1 MKFFTPVFLAVTLLF
16 AAPLGAQ
23 DASAKEA
30 PAVTALDTDLDN
42 VPTGKEVAVD
52 FKDVVDA
59 VLDTK
64 VSEDAA
70 KEGVTRAMAIAMA
83 IAALLKLL
91 LSFVKL
97 FASATAVFKN
107 KNTPRLIALGV
118 GAAAFLASTIGAGV
132 PWWEA
137 LIIAG
142 GGPGAVLLHEMLKL
156 VPERVD
162 SE

>member
-1 MKFFTPVFLAVTLLF
+1 MKFCTPVFLAITLLF

-23 DASAKEA
+23 DA
-30 PAVTALDTDLDN
+30 PAVTALDTNLDN
-42 VPTGKEVAVD
+42 VPTGKEVAAD

-64 VSEDAA
+64 VSKDAA
-70 KEGVTRAMAIAMA
+70 EEGVTRAMAIAA
-83 IAALLKLL
+83 VIATLLKLL
-91 LSFVKL
+91 LSFLKL
-97 FASATAVFKN
+97 FAVHTKIFKS

-118 GAAAFLASTIGAGV
+118 GTAAFLAANIGAGV
-132 PWWEA
+132 TWWEA

-142 GGPGAVLLHEMLKL
+142 GGPGAVLLHEFLKM

-162 SE
+162 PE